1 MLTRNFDRR
10 IFLTMLTIMIGA
22 MVPSILLITTE
33 LTGALL
39 PSVLIGL
46 ALYFI
51 FFRKDNR
58 KEVRDN
64 EEAL

>member
-1 MLTRNFDRR
+1 MFTRNFDRR
-10 IFLTMLTIMIGA
+10 IFLTMLIIMIGA
-22 MVPSILLITTE
+22 MVPSILLLTTE

-39 PSVLIGL
+39 PSILIGF

-51 FFRKDNR
+51 FFRKNSR
-58 KEVRDN
+58 KEVQDN